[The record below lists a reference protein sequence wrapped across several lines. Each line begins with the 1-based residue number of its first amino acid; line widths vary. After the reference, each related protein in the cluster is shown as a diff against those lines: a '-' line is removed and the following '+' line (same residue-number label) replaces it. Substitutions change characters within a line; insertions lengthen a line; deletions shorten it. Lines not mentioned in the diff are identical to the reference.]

1 MSTTTT
7 TTCTESCKTL
17 LPASVVNQVEEAL
30 NILLI
35 NNTRSFAAQAPI
47 KTVLSLG
54 ALAVGVALAH
64 VAIWKRQCRVTTE
77 EDKTTFVFALVFLW
91 IGFESTIAN
100 ARVIL
105 NRYDLTLGTWV
116 LETVADPL
124 IGMLVLFVVYRQ
136 IVHSLPTCSNP
147 ALERLDSII
156 FQTLLAVPP
165 VLQFLRVVVEA
176 CESSAATGMIMFS
189 SMGFIILLFFCH
201 ERIVRATPSP
211 AARTR
216 VLGVLF
222 GIYVVLQRFLT
233 FQERFVKHVQTLRAQ
248 KIAYEAAVQK
258 FQLNALVRDNAGL
271 TGKDQA
277 LLRQQYEKLWNVFDN
292 RSERGS
298 KIVSYLQPAA
308 NVSDV
313 MVLSAE
319 GVNWLNNLGQRN
331 ETISQWWH
339 AILPDPKEGSTF
351 TYNANASHLVLLA
364 TIMVREQNAVNSVLF
379 WKLFLDWLES
389 QNRNKNQPFVLET
402 FRSPEKKE
410 QRNEWCKSHRLS
422 TRFEPDERQQ
432 RQFRRFLV
440 NHVICKSSGATNA
453 NPVLT
458 DYLEKDVSVPGLAQ
472 LIIITATPQLS
483 GVPTS
488 RRASPEPQK
497 ILNKVVKSM
506 ETDDSDASCANL
518 LWLWYLLICFIV
530 LFPLSALL
538 LVLWKRITIIQD
550 SPTVLY
556 GTVGWAILTNILMR
570 MTTRQVMEEQHVG
583 VMEEQHIGVQE
594 AE

>member
-1 MSTTTT
+1 MSTTT

-17 LPASVVNQVEEAL
+17 LPANVANQVEEAL

-47 KTVLSLG
+47 KTGLSLG
-54 ALAVGVALAH
+54 ALALGVVLAH

-77 EDKTTFVFALVFLW
+77 EDKTTVVFALVFLW
-91 IGFESTIAN
+91 IGFEATIAN
-100 ARVIL
+100 ARIIL

-124 IGMLVLFVVYRQ
+124 IGMLVLFVVYRK

-176 CESSAATGMIMFS
+176 CESSAATGMIMFF

-258 FQLNALVRDNAGL
+258 FQLNALVRDNAGV

-313 MVLSAE
+313 MVLSHE
-319 GVNWLNNLGQRN
+319 GHVWLNSLGAQRN

-339 AILPDPKEGSTF
+339 AILPDPKEETTF
-351 TYNANASHLVLLA
+351 TDNANASHLVLLA

-379 WKLFLDWLES
+379 WKLFLNWLES
-389 QNRNKNQPFVLET
+389 QNNDEDNPFVFQGFL
-402 FRSPEKKE
+402 SPENKE
-410 QRNEWCKSHRLS
+410 QRNEWYKSHRLS

-432 RQFRRFLV
+432 RQFQRFLV
-440 NHVICKSSGATNA
+440 NHVICKSSGVTNA

-472 LIIITATPQLS
+472 LIIITAQFAGLS
-483 GVPTS
+483 MS
-488 RRASPEPQK
+488 RRTSIEPQD
-497 ILNKVVKSM
+497 ILNKTIKTL
-506 ETDDSDASCANL
+506 ETDDSDASCTNL
-518 LWLWYLLICFIV
+518 LWLWYSAVCLVV
-530 LFPLSALL
+530 LVPLGALL
-538 LVLWKRITIIQD
+538 LLFWKRITTIQD
-550 SPTVLY
+550 SSTVLY
-556 GTVGWAILTNILMR
+556 LTVGWAILTNILMR
-570 MTTRQVMEEQHVG
+570 VMTRQVMEEQHVG
-583 VMEEQHIGVQE
+583 VKDAEE